1 VSASTYRSDI
11 DGLRAVSVLSV
22 LMFHMDFEFAKGGFV
37 GVDVFFV
44 ISGYLISGRIYQELA
59 SGSFRFIDFYERR
72 ARRILPAYFAV
83 SSLAAAIAFL
93 GFLPSR
99 FVDFSKS
106 LLASSLFSSNIF
118 FWQQTDYFGPAA
130 DTQPLIHYWSLGVEE
145 QFYLFFPILA
155 VLAWKRGWGFFGSV
169 LLLLTVLSVGSSQ
182 WMLSISPSTA
192 FYMIPFRA
200 WELFVGSLIAFFVLK
215 IPKTV
220 MSGAAASAVGLALII
235 GSVLTFS
242 PATPFPGIA
251 ALAPC
256 AGAGLVIWGG
266 QFQNSVARLI
276 GREPLNY
283 FGRIS
288 YSLYLVHWPVIVFTN
303 QFFPE
308 LARYPKSLA
317 IFVVSLFLAAFF
329 YRFVETPT
337 RKRTGFWTSDK
348 VFKASGVGVGTSIFF
363 AVFVIMSGGFP
374 SRLPKEVQA
383 ILAYKY
389 TREADYREGQCFLK
403 PGQIFAA
410 LDQKTCLP
418 TDGKIALLWGD
429 SYAAHYRVGI
439 QPMLEKQGFVFAQLT
454 APSCPPVVGYDQ
466 PTRPN
471 CSEITRNAVRWIK
484 DNRPRLV
491 ILSAVWSVDS
501 AYLQALANEFADLP
515 SETTFVILGQSP
527 RYRDDVPAILA
538 TRLLRGDMSVQSKGD
553 LSSSVLAADRAMKKA
568 LVGAR
573 ATFVSVFDAF
583 CPGGSCPMFADKTP
597 LHWDTG
603 HLTDVGAEKVTKA
616 ISASILL
623 AIGKK

>member
-1 VSASTYRSDI
+1 LSASTYRSDI

-22 LMFHMDFEFAKGGFV
+22 LMFHLDVEFAKGGFV

-44 ISGYLISGRIYQELA
+44 ISGYLISGRVCQELA
-59 SGSFRFIDFYERR
+59 SGSFSFIDFYERR

-99 FVDFSKS
+99 FVDFSRS
-106 LLASSLFSSNIF
+106 LVASSLFSSNIF

-155 VLAWKRGWGFFGSV
+155 VLLWKRGRSFFGAV
-169 LLLLTVLSVGSSQ
+169 LLLVTALSLASAQ
-182 WMLSISPSTA
+182 WMLAISPSAA

-200 WELFVGSLIAFFVLK
+200 WELFVGSLIAFFVFK
-215 IPKTV
+215 VPKSE
-220 MSGAAASAVGLALII
+220 MSGAAASASGLMLIA
-235 GSVLTFS
+235 GSVLSFS
-242 PATPFPGIA
+242 PATPFPGLA
-251 ALAPC
+251 ALVPC
-256 AGAGLVIWGG
+256 AGAALVIWGG
-266 QFQNSVARLI
+266 QLQNVVARLI

-288 YSLYLVHWPVIVFTN
+288 YSLYLVHWPVIVFAN

-308 LARYPKSLA
+308 LARFPKSLA
-317 IFVVSLFLAAFF
+317 IVVFSLFLAAFF
-329 YRFVETPT
+329 YHFVETPT

-348 VFKASGVGVGTSIFF
+348 VFKASGIGVAASILF
-363 AVFVIMSGGFP
+363 AVFVLMSDGFP
-374 SRLPKEVQA
+374 GRLPKEVQA
-383 ILAYKY
+383 VLAYKY
-389 TREADYREGQCFLK
+389 AREADYREGQCFLK
-403 PGQIFAA
+403 PGQMFAA
-410 LDQKTCLP
+410 LDQKICLP
-418 TDGKIALLWGD
+418 TNGKIALLWGD

-454 APSCPPVVGYDQ
+454 ASSCPPVVGYVQ

-471 CSEITRNAVRWIK
+471 CGDITRSAVQWIK

-501 AYLQALANEFADLP
+501 NYLQALAREFDDLP
-515 SETTFVILGQSP
+515 RETTFVILGQSP

-538 TRLLRGDMSVQSKGD
+538 TRLLRGDTSVQSKGD
-553 LSSSVLAADRAMKKA
+553 LSSSVLATDRAMKKA

-573 ATFVSVFDAF
+573 ATFVSVYDAF

-603 HLTDVGAEKVTKA
+603 HLTDLGAEKVANA
-616 ISASILL
+616 ISPSILL
-623 AIGKK
+623 AIGTK